1 MLLTNERAE
10 KLGNYLTADK
20 DRAEGL
26 LSMTPEK
33 AVLEINKS
41 GYDFSVDEV
50 IEFGRQIAVAGER
63 IVPGTTE
70 LEEAALSE
78 VSGGVITELTA
89 AACVA
94 AVALGYTIGKDLA
107 NRIPW

>member
-1 MLLTNERAE
+1 MLTNERAE

-26 LSMTPEK
+26 LSMLPEQ

-41 GYDFSVDEV
+41 GSDFSVSEV
-50 IEFGRQIAVAGER
+50 VEFGRQMALVGER
-63 IVPGTTE
+63 VTPGTTE
-70 LEEAALSE
+70 LDESALAE